1 MRDETRER
9 FEDVAQDAIEA
20 AGCVPCESI
29 EEFKEG
35 LAILLSMI
43 KERLRELDGC

>member
-9 FEDVAQDAIEA
+9 FEDIAQDAIEA
-20 AGCVPCESI
+20 AGCVPCENL
-29 EEFKEG
+29 EEFKVG
-35 LAILLSMI
+35 LSIMLSMI